1 MVLPLQVD
9 LLDHAGGDEGGLHA
23 EKVCGG
29 QVIIAAH
36 AQSKDTAGLD
46 PPGGKLLDLAKGIVA
61 LRGDHAVMLK
71 ALFIDDPDGLCLQLR
86 CGRIGLYLDVQL
98 DPAFAL
104 IQNFFSVGTW
114 VPVYFWPNQR
124 PASSLRTSS

>member
-1 MVLPLQVD
+1 MDSTLK
-9 LLDHAGGDEGGLHA
+9 
-23 EKVCGG
+23 KVCGG

-36 AQSKDTAGLD
+36 AQSKNIAGLD
-46 PPGGKLLDLAKGIVA
+46 LRGKLLDLAKGIVA

-71 ALFIDDPDGLCLQLR
+71 AFFIDDPDGLCLQLR

-104 IQNFFSVGTW
+104 VQDFFQRGDR
-114 VPVYFWPNQR
+114 VPVYFWPNQC